1 MSRGD
6 FGTPIVKYGSTS
18 ATFYRSQRSP
28 LNEKFDKLEDNIS
41 SKIFQINK
49 NLSSLESIS
58 KKIEESNDEAVEQ
71 KIHVISK
78 ETNQLANDIRDLFK
92 EISELFQR
100 NQPVHQ
106 NNFQRN
112 QPVHQNNFQRNQPV
126 HQVNLS
132 INQNKLK
139 NEFESS
145 LTRYQKIQNV
155 IASKMKANIQKEMI
169 PEATYD
175 ETDEIT
181 LVSYESDQEKPCV
194 LSYDTKN
201 LNDQT
206 ERTQLVMHDL
216 EELKEKESRL
226 NQIEEDI
233 LNVNEIFRDMAL
245 LVHEQG
251 STIDSIESNIEHA
264 VIQVEQANSEL
275 IRATK
280 YQRSARKKKCLCVL
294 LLIILGVV
302 VGLIIYYS
310 VK

>member
-1 MSRGD
+1 MSRGE
-6 FGTPIVKYGSTS
+6 FGTPVVKYGSTS
-18 ATFYRSQRSP
+18 ASFHRSRGSP
-28 LNEKFDKLEDNIS
+28 LNEKFNKLKDDIS
-41 SKIFQINK
+41 SKIFQIKK
-49 NLSSLESIS
+49 NVSSLESIS

-71 KIHVISK
+71 KIHIISK

-92 EISELFQR
+92 DISELFQQ
-100 NQPVHQ
+100 NQ
-106 NNFQRN
+106 
-112 QPVHQNNFQRNQPV
+112 
-126 HQVNLS
+126 QVEQINLLS
-132 INQNKLK
+132 IDQNKLK

-155 IASKMKANIQKEMI
+155 IASKMKANIQKEKI
-169 PEATYD
+169 PEAPHD
-175 ETDEIT
+175 EKNEIM

-194 LSYDTKN
+194 LSYNTEN
-201 LNDQT
+201 LIDQT

-233 LNVNEIFRDMAL
+233 LNVNEIFRDLAL

-251 STIDSIESNIEHA
+251 STIDSIENNIEHA
-264 VIQVEQANSEL
+264 VIQVEQANTKL

-280 YQRSARKKKCLCVL
+280 YQRSARKKKCLCALV
-294 LLIILGVV
+294 LIILGIVI
-302 VGLIIYYS
+302 GLIIYYS